1 MPPRKKPNLTVQK
14 AKIVCTVTWWLID
27 SLSLRSL
34 GVRVLKCDEN
44 KAVDKM
50 TVTVGNVRQHTLT
63 FI

>member
-27 SLSLRSL
+27 SLSLSSL
-34 GVRVLKCDEN
+34 GVRVLKCVEN
-44 KAVDKM
+44 KAVDKV
-50 TVTVGNVRQHTLT
+50 TVTVGNVCQHTLT